1 MLSLQSAYGSRSMQM
16 SQEMI
21 LLEWPRGFGARIYPF
36 LLCYMNQQVTDVP
49 GALPRSDV
57 HAPQC
62 QEQHSSPF
70 FLWPLCLSTCLFAGG
85 LSLDVMDLEL
95 EPQMVVSPFAVLRT
109 RALPVPQ
116 NKCILFGIYILHN
129 LLKYLFFEKQK
140 QNKSKNA
147 VSCSERPPFPN
158 PSLKGLTWNWHVCSI
173 YLKMIMGQNFLPA
186 FKLQV
191 SSFN

>member
-1 MLSLQSAYGSRSMQM
+1 MLSLQSAYGSRYMQL

-129 LLKYLFFEKQK
+129 LLKYLFFWKTKTKQK
-140 QNKSKNA
+140 QKCCLMFWETS
-147 VSCSERPPFPN
+147 FP
-158 PSLKGLTWNWHVCSI
+158 
-173 YLKMIMGQNFLPA
+173 
-186 FKLQV
+186 
-191 SSFN
+191 